1 METDKTDLDPFFRPK
16 SIGIVGVSTGS
27 YRFGGMSYLHKLQ
40 ECGYPGSLYPINPRA
55 TEIRGVRA
63 YPNLVS
69 LPEVPDLVIVC
80 LPAAAVLD
88 VLRDCSRIGARHIH
102 VLTSGFKEL
111 GTEEGRGIEE
121 EMASFCREK
130 GLLVM
135 GPNCMGPYCPDA
147 RLTPWGAI
155 PGIPGPVGVISQSG
169 TITQRITEYLCSLG
183 MGVSKAVS
191 FGNGTVLNALDY
203 LEFMAADDT
212 IRVVAVYL
220 ESVTDARR
228 FLRLALRI
236 NPQKPIVLWRGG
248 ESDAGA
254 RAAVSHTGS
263 LSGSGHLWEA
273 FFRQTGVTRVE
284 SMDELVDAVLG
295 FALLPPPRG
304 KGVFLVGGGGGNS
317 VVNGDACVR
326 EGLEVPSLSAQTLE
340 KLREIVPAVGS
351 IAGNPLDHWRAYE
364 DPGHLT
370 SVLELGYE
378 DPGISMIVVDRV
390 IRRSSFHMPDEP
402 DPTPAVIEFMERV
415 GQPKPTVFTVD
426 FAGGDPDLT
435 LQGSSLMARLCKAG
449 LPTFPTLKRATKTL
463 VNLHRHH
470 EAARRRV
477 ASDSAWYSGS

>member
-1 METDKTDLDPFFRPK
+1 MEGLRTDLEPFFRPK
-16 SIGIVGVSTGS
+16 SISIMGVSTGS
-27 YRFGGMSYLHKLQ
+27 YRFGGMSFLHKLQ
-40 ECGYPGSLYPINPRA
+40 ECGYTGRLYPINPKA

-63 YPNLVS
+63 YPTLSS
-69 LPEVPDLVIVC
+69 LPELPDLVMVC
-80 LPAAAVLD
+80 VPAPAVLD
-88 VLRDCSRIGARHIH
+88 ALRECSRVGARYIH

-111 GTEEGRGIEE
+111 GTEEGRRLEE
-121 EMASFCREK
+121 EIASFCRET
-130 GLLVM
+130 GLLVI

-155 PGIPGPVGVISQSG
+155 PGLAGPVGVISQSG

-183 MGVSKAVS
+183 MGISKAVS
-191 FGNGTVLNALDY
+191 FGNGTVLDALDY
-203 LEFMAADDT
+203 LEFMATDDT
-212 IRVVAVYL
+212 IRVIAMYL
-220 ESVTDARR
+220 ESVTDPRR

-236 NPQKPIVLWRGG
+236 NPKKPIVLWRGG

-263 LSGSGHLWEA
+263 LSGSRHLWEA

-295 FALLPPPRG
+295 FALLPPFLG

-317 VVNGDACVR
+317 VVNGDVCTR
-326 EGLEVPSLSAQTLE
+326 EGLQVPPLSSATLK

-370 SVLELGYE
+370 RVLDLGYE
-378 DPGISMIVVDRV
+378 DPAISVIVVDRV

-402 DPTPAVIEFMERV
+402 DSTPVVIELMERI
-415 GQPKPTVFTVD
+415 GQRKPTVFTVD
-426 FAGGDPDLT
+426 FSGGDPDLT
-435 LQGSSLMARLCKAG
+435 LQGCSLMVRLCRARF
-449 LPTFPTLKRATKTL
+449 PTFPTLQRASRTL
-463 VNLHRHH
+463 TSLQRYH
-470 EAARRRV
+470 EAARRQ
-477 ASDSAWYSGS
+477 DSGAG